1 MVVCEY
7 FNGRS
12 IDRYYI
18 GFASKE
24 IFIMLHL
31 TSFTISLTP
40 VLKLLTPTKIS
51 YFFSYLKPNCRT
63 VKTGDR
69 CSSLKSLNSKVV
81 INDRCAFVEGSW
93 NLKEVS
99 SKISKGEA
107 NFQNFLVI
115 LACF

>member
-1 MVVCEY
+1 MAAIFVFQFQALVGKNSMVVSEY

-51 YFFSYLKPNCRT
+51 YFFSFLYLI
-63 VKTGDR
+63 VQ
-69 CSSLKSLNSKVV
+69 L
-81 INDRCAFVEGSW
+81 
-93 NLKEVS
+93 
-99 SKISKGEA
+99 
-107 NFQNFLVI
+107 
-115 LACF
+115 